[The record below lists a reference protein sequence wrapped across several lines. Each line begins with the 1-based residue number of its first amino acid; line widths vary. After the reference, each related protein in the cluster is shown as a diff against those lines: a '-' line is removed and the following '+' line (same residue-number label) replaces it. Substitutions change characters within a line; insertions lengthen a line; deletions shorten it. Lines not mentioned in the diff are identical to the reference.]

1 MEPPVKRRRLGEVC
15 ENRHEPEAG
24 DEWEEYDGDD
34 DTEAAPGEHKT
45 QNKQKLPQ
53 RSAKQQVYGHQPL
66 VEKACAATR
75 SPTAKAQSSQR
86 PGFES
91 ECTRNGIEN
100 STGGVHF
107 KDGHIKNL
115 RHEVGGKVDD
125 DEQALLVKDV
135 DGDGNGDGNDDADS
149 ADEDEDEGEDE
160 TGSGDDD
167 EDGEEDGVLPKFS
180 SSGRMPQVDLQNA
193 NGSYDESRTMT
204 ENQPWTTDGHDV
216 DVLPDYMQFQ
226 GPYPDPDSV
235 DSIPGYSH
243 GLATDDGP
251 SLISG
256 LYDGGGLRYASSI
269 GPYGASPFALGPWEM
284 LPQAPN
290 LTGLSPPRP
299 SDYRYREQPTMRTH
313 SSWTSPRS
321 SEKRPNSIRHTT
333 AHASGQSANL
343 FEQHP
348 EEASAHVAEDN
359 KVASPGRGGR
369 HSRARSSLRLAK
381 HWQPEVIEDS
391 DTLEDAVFSAEEI
404 EASSQTGDDTLPS
417 KQVHKPYTSDRV
429 IPDSQETL
437 PFQEDD
443 AVAPVAA
450 TARASY
456 NKSSHQDFD
465 LACMLSDDETPLFS
479 VSSGA
484 ATTSGVKKVAGPAAR
499 VSNIDTPAISSDV
512 PVKRRRG
519 RPRKHDRPDDHN
531 GKLRSAPKKN
541 RRSPQAAPSPS
552 LSGPQINTAF
562 CNDSIPTLPTPWA
575 SHISNPPSNIMA
587 AQGPGADPGPRIE
600 VVIKRKR
607 GRPRKSEQSQ
617 QQAQHQAQQKAQQK
631 AQQQSQQQAQQQAQN
646 QAQQPYMHFPPHMFG
661 HPYYFPPY
669 QFGFPPQAYHPFQSM
684 MQQPFQ
690 PYPAP
695 VAYPPLQNTFLPQS
709 AVPLQ
714 HQLMHR
720 PMHPLLQQPPAQRPP
735 VPTDENGEP
744 IKRKRGRPR
753 KYPVGYKR
761 SRRKV
766 KAQNGMTAILGGNA
780 IKFPANEDAWYG
792 VARRLAQDISSLQ
805 GGYLLSNGFQMQAQA
820 AYEPSGKGPQS
831 QPEGQPAD
839 AESSESSSEEELEPH
854 DSGRITEV
862 LDTVDEEPSPKPV
875 PGGTSQADRPEISES
890 LEDSEAPNC
899 EEEPASPRSLI
910 PPSSPSSHASPRSFA
925 NDDDAG
931 FMEFPESPK
940 SVAKS
945 AGPTPSPPSPPL
957 SARGSSRSMR
967 EKLVASTPT
976 PKRTASDRTPT
987 PLEFLKSRTPVS
999 HNSDAFGLPSSPIS
1013 SSKRSDMSLIAKFE
1027 RTRISNEPDDNR
1039 SKPDGEDRELDG
1051 SADVELSD
1059 PEEELV
1065 LPVEDDEPTALV
1077 REKEHHQV
1085 EPLAEIQP
1093 WPPNTPATRSSSVPA
1108 APVSLTTP
1116 TKAPRT
1122 PTSKISPGTHTPR
1135 DTSTPRS
1142 PNQMAANHAEILDP
1156 PQPEAAE
1163 APSSG
1168 VRTRTA
1174 SPSLFIPSPAQAA
1187 PKTPDKP
1194 KMQPLAAAIPPKSPL
1209 HRAMMAPRSAE
1220 RCTPIF
1226 LDIKRVPSKLPSAT
1240 ETRTMGELK
1249 QAIIAPSLRSQES
1262 RSQGSKQMS
1271 LKSMFA
1277 QLTSENSTAR
1287 RKDHSRPSSLQTS
1300 QARRSS
1306 SLQSQGTKPVISSSI
1321 STKSRTPGSDIV
1333 KDKKRQKSRR
1343 SLLSLVSG
1351 NNAKGQEPEYDD
1363 EDELGSPY
1371 QSHSSSSKSARAQPS
1386 ATSKATAAAAAVAAD
1401 SSAHHKMRKSV
1412 SRTAAEDSVEL
1423 DRERSKHDEKKRRKD
1438 KKKRRHTEGSVS
1450 EHRSGKSAAAG
1461 GSAVQE
1467 CGVDGY
1473 RCNRDFCFTC
1483 L

>member
-15 ENRHEPEAG
+15 EKRHEPKVG

-34 DTEAAPGEHKT
+34 DTEAAPGEHKK
-45 QNKQKLPQ
+45 QNKQKQ
-53 RSAKQQVYGHQPL
+53 QHRSAIQQMYGHQPL
-66 VEKACAATR
+66 VEKACVATR
-75 SPTAKAQSSQR
+75 SPTAKVQSSQR
-86 PGFES
+86 LGCES
-91 ECTRNGIEN
+91 ESTSNDIKN

-115 RHEVGGKVDD
+115 RHEVGEKVDD
-125 DEQALLVKDV
+125 GEQALLVKGV
-135 DGDGNGDGNDDADS
+135 DGDGNGDGND
-149 ADEDEDEGEDE
+149 DEDEDEGEDE

-167 EDGEEDGVLPKFS
+167 EDGEDDGILPKY
-180 SSGRMPQVDLQNA
+180 SSGDRIPQVDPQDA
-193 NGSYDESRTMT
+193 NGSYDESRTTT
-204 ENQPWTTDGHDV
+204 ENQPWRTDGHDV

-226 GPYPDPDSV
+226 GSYPDPDSV

-243 GLATDDGP
+243 GLVADDGP

-284 LPQAPN
+284 LPQVREAYGAPD

-299 SDYRYREQPTMRTH
+299 SDYRYREQPTMRTL
-313 SSWTSPRS
+313 SSWTS
-321 SEKRPNSIRHTT
+321 PNSIRHTAAYT
-333 AHASGQSANL
+333 SDESGAAGQSANL

-348 EEASAHVAEDN
+348 EEAASAHITEDN
-359 KVASPGRGGR
+359 PAASPGRGGR
-369 HSRARSSLRLAK
+369 HGRARSSLRLAK

-391 DTLEDAVFSAEEI
+391 DTLEDAIFSAEEI

-417 KQVHKPYTSDRV
+417 KQAHKSYTSDRV

-450 TARASY
+450 TSRASY
-456 NKSSHQDFD
+456 NKPSHKDFD

-484 ATTSGVKKVAGPAAR
+484 ATTGGVKKVAGPVAKF
-499 VSNIDTPAISSDV
+499 SNIGTPAISSDGV
-512 PVKRRRG
+512 PVKRGRG
-519 RPRKHDRPDDHN
+519 RPRKYDRPDDRN
-531 GKLRSAPKKN
+531 GKLRSAPKKT
-541 RRSPQAAPSPS
+541 RRSPRAAPTPT
-552 LSGPQINTAF
+552 LSGPQINT
-562 CNDSIPTLPTPWA
+562 CNGSIPTQPTPWA
-575 SHISNPPSNIMA
+575 SHISNTSLNTTA
-587 AQGPGADPGPRIE
+587 AQGPGADPDSRTE
-600 VVIKRKR
+600 VVFKRKR

-617 QQAQHQAQQKAQQK
+617 QQAQHQAQQKAQQQ
-631 AQQQSQQQAQQQAQN
+631 AQQQQQQAQQQAQN
-646 QAQQPYMHFPPHMFG
+646 QAQQHYMHFPPHMFG

-714 HQLMHR
+714 HQSMHQ

-766 KAQNGMTAILGGNA
+766 KAQNGMTAILSGNA
-780 IKFPANEDAWYG
+780 VKFPATEDAWYG

-805 GGYLLSNGFQMQAQA
+805 GGYLLSNGFQMQAQT

-831 QPEGQPAD
+831 QPEEQCPD
-839 AESSESSSEEELEPH
+839 AESSEFSSEEELEPH
-854 DSGRITEV
+854 DSGRIMEV
-862 LDTVDEEPSPKPV
+862 LDTADEEPSPKPV
-875 PGGTSQADRPEISES
+875 PGGASQADGPEISES
-890 LEDSEAPNC
+890 FESSKAPNC
-899 EEEPASPRSLI
+899 EEGPESPRSLM
-910 PPSSPSSHASPRSFA
+910 PPSSPSSSASPRSFA

-987 PLEFLKSRTPVS
+987 PLQFLKSRTPVS
-999 HNSDAFGLPSSPIS
+999 HNSDAFGLPSSPMS
-1013 SSKRSDMSLIAKFE
+1013 SSKRSDMSLIARFE
-1027 RTRISNEPDDNR
+1027 RTTLSKGPDDDRLEPDVENL
-1039 SKPDGEDRELDG
+1039 ELG
-1051 SADVELSD
+1051 RSADVELSD

-1065 LPVEDDEPTALV
+1065 LAVEDDVSTTVV
-1077 REKEHHQV
+1077 REEEHHQV
-1085 EPLAEIQP
+1085 EPLAEVQP
-1093 WPPNTPATRSSSVPA
+1093 LPPNTPAGRSSSAPA

-1122 PTSKISPGTHTPR
+1122 PMSKISPGTHTPR
-1135 DTSTPRS
+1135 RTSTPRS
-1142 PNQMAANHAEILDP
+1142 PAQMAANHAKALDP
-1156 PQPEAAE
+1156 LQPEAAE

-1187 PKTPDKP
+1187 PKTPEK
-1194 KMQPLAAAIPPKSPL
+1194 KTMQPLAAAIPPKSPL
-1209 HRAMMAPRSAE
+1209 HRAMIAPRSAE

-1226 LDIKRVPSKLPSAT
+1226 LDIKRAPSKLPSLT

-1262 RSQGSKQMS
+1262 RSQGPKQMS
-1271 LKSMFA
+1271 LKSMFS
-1277 QLTSENSTAR
+1277 QLTSDDSIAR
-1287 RKDHSRPSSLQTS
+1287 QKDHSRPPSLQTS
-1300 QARRSS
+1300 QVRRSS
-1306 SLQSQGTKPVISSSI
+1306 SLQSQGAKPVISASM

-1351 NNAKGQEPEYDD
+1351 NAKGQEAEYDD

-1371 QSHSSSSKSARAQPS
+1371 QSHSSSSKPARAQPS
-1386 ATSKATAAAAAVAAD
+1386 AASKSTAVAAD
-1401 SSAHHKMRKSV
+1401 SSAHHKIRKSV
-1412 SRTAAEDSVEL
+1412 SRTAAEASVEL
-1423 DRERSKHDEKKRRKD
+1423 DRERPKHDEKKRRKD
-1438 KKKRRHTEGSVS
+1438 KKKRRHTEGSVL
-1450 EHRSGKSAAAG
+1450 EHRSGKSAAVG

>member
-15 ENRHEPEAG
+15 EKRHEPKVG

-34 DTEAAPGEHKT
+34 DTEAAPGEHKK
-45 QNKQKLPQ
+45 QNKQKQ
-53 RSAKQQVYGHQPL
+53 QHRSAIQQMYGHQPL
-66 VEKACAATR
+66 VEKACVATR
-75 SPTAKAQSSQR
+75 SPTAKVQSSQR
-86 PGFES
+86 LGCES
-91 ECTRNGIEN
+91 ESTSNDIKN

-115 RHEVGGKVDD
+115 RHEVGEKVDD
-125 DEQALLVKDV
+125 GEQALLVKGV
-135 DGDGNGDGNDDADS
+135 DGGGNGDGNDD
-149 ADEDEDEGEDE
+149 EDEDECEDE
-160 TGSGDDD
+160 TGSGHDD
-167 EDGEEDGVLPKFS
+167 EDGEDDGVLPKY
-180 SSGRMPQVDLQNA
+180 SSGDRIPQVDPQDA
-193 NGSYDESRTMT
+193 NGSYDESRTTT
-204 ENQPWTTDGHDV
+204 ENQPWRTDGHDV

-226 GPYPDPDSV
+226 GSYPDPDSV

-243 GLATDDGP
+243 GLVADDGP

-284 LPQAPN
+284 LPQVREAYGAPD

-299 SDYRYREQPTMRTH
+299 SDYRYREQPTMRTL
-313 SSWTSPRS
+313 SSWTS
-321 SEKRPNSIRHTT
+321 PNSIRHTAAYT
-333 AHASGQSANL
+333 SDESGAAGQSANL

-348 EEASAHVAEDN
+348 EEAASAHITEDN
-359 KVASPGRGGR
+359 PAASPGRGGR
-369 HSRARSSLRLAK
+369 HGRARSSLRLAK

-391 DTLEDAVFSAEEI
+391 DTLEDAIFSAEEI

-417 KQVHKPYTSDRV
+417 KQAHKSYTSDRV

-450 TARASY
+450 TSRASY
-456 NKSSHQDFD
+456 NKPSHKDFD

-484 ATTSGVKKVAGPAAR
+484 ATTGGVKKVAGPVAKS
-499 VSNIDTPAISSDV
+499 SNIGTPAISSDGV
-512 PVKRRRG
+512 PVKRGRG
-519 RPRKHDRPDDHN
+519 RPRKYDRPDDRN
-531 GKLRSAPKKN
+531 GKLRSAPKKT
-541 RRSPQAAPSPS
+541 RRSPRAAPTPT
-552 LSGPQINTAF
+552 LSGPQINT
-562 CNDSIPTLPTPWA
+562 CNGSIPTQPTPWA
-575 SHISNPPSNIMA
+575 SHILNTPLNTTA
-587 AQGPGADPGPRIE
+587 AQGPGADPDSRTE
-600 VVIKRKR
+600 VVFKRKR

-617 QQAQHQAQQKAQQK
+617 QQAQHQAQQKAQQ
-631 AQQQSQQQAQQQAQN
+631 QTQQQQAQQQAQN
-646 QAQQPYMHFPPHMFG
+646 QAQQHYMHFPPHMFG

-695 VAYPPLQNTFLPQS
+695 VPYPPLQNTFLPQS

-714 HQLMHR
+714 HQPMHR

-753 KYPVGYKR
+753 IYPVGYKR

-780 IKFPANEDAWYG
+780 VKFPATEDAWYG

-805 GGYLLSNGFQMQAQA
+805 GGYLLSNGFQMQAQT

-831 QPEGQPAD
+831 QPEEQCPD
-839 AESSESSSEEELEPH
+839 AESSEFSSEEELEPH
-854 DSGRITEV
+854 DSGRIMEV
-862 LDTVDEEPSPKPV
+862 LDTADEEPSPKPV
-875 PGGTSQADRPEISES
+875 PGGASQADGPEISES
-890 LEDSEAPNC
+890 FEDSKAPNC
-899 EEEPASPRSLI
+899 EEGPKSPKPLM
-910 PPSSPSSHASPRSFA
+910 PPSSPSSSASPRSFA

-987 PLEFLKSRTPVS
+987 PLQFLKSRTPVS
-999 HNSDAFGLPSSPIS
+999 HNSDAFGLPSSPMS

-1027 RTRISNEPDDNR
+1027 RTTLSKEPDDDR
-1039 SKPDGEDRELDG
+1039 LEPDVENLELG
-1051 SADVELSD
+1051 RSADVELSD

-1065 LPVEDDEPTALV
+1065 LAVEDDVSTTVV
-1077 REKEHHQV
+1077 REEEHHQV
-1085 EPLAEIQP
+1085 EPLAEVQP
-1093 WPPNTPATRSSSVPA
+1093 LPPNTPAGRSSSAPA
-1108 APVSLTTP
+1108 APASLTTP

-1122 PTSKISPGTHTPR
+1122 PMSKISPGTHTPR
-1135 DTSTPRS
+1135 RTSTPRS
-1142 PNQMAANHAEILDP
+1142 PTPMAANHAKALDP
-1156 PQPEAAE
+1156 LRPEAAE

-1174 SPSLFIPSPAQAA
+1174 STSLFIPSPAQAA
-1187 PKTPDKP
+1187 PKAPEKTA
-1194 KMQPLAAAIPPKSPL
+1194 MRPLTAAIPPKSPL

-1226 LDIKRVPSKLPSAT
+1226 LDIKRAPSKLPSLT

-1262 RSQGSKQMS
+1262 RSQGPKQMS
-1271 LKSMFA
+1271 LKSMFS
-1277 QLTSENSTAR
+1277 QLTSDDSIAR
-1287 RKDHSRPSSLQTS
+1287 QKDHSRPSSLQTS

-1306 SLQSQGTKPVISSSI
+1306 SLQSQGAKPVISASM
-1321 STKSRTPGSDIV
+1321 STKSRTPGLDIV

-1351 NNAKGQEPEYDD
+1351 NAKGQEAEYDD

-1371 QSHSSSSKSARAQPS
+1371 QSHSSSSKPARAQPS
-1386 ATSKATAAAAAVAAD
+1386 AASKSTAVAAD
-1401 SSAHHKMRKSV
+1401 SSAHHKIRKSV

-1423 DRERSKHDEKKRRKD
+1423 DRERPKHDEKKRRKD
-1438 KKKRRHTEGSVS
+1438 KKKRRHTEGSAL
-1450 EHRSGKSAAAG
+1450 EHRSGKSAAVG

-1467 CGVDGY
+1467 CGVEGY